1 MKKTIMFLAFT
12 VAMSLFAA
20 PEKFATVKIAG
31 LDKQIVSA
39 TQLGQLTG
47 NAMLGT
53 LAAMKMQENPFTKFF
68 GPAREGADVS
78 CIFHADLANVKPE
91 EDDLDAILD
100 DNDLTII
107 YPVKNSKAEFLAATP
122 DAIETNGVIYV
133 EDAIEPFDDTYV
145 LFTEDGKW
153 AVAAGEE
160 KFAREALKEI
170 AFAEKPMSGDNI
182 EIAILPSFMKLMPR
196 ALNEGD
202 DDEADKKLAEAAKEI
217 VKMVE
222 AVTFRLK
229 VGANGIDIGAKVI
242 TVPETPLAK
251 CGDVPLKEK
260 PFAEYPAG
268 AVLATACEKNSGYHP
283 DRVKDQIAMIVSA
296 INKAGVKTDFL
307 KVDTTNSITSVTLDI
322 PAEIAYFKAEGKVL
336 AENETAGKVLEEFG
350 KIGTLPSSMPTWNAE
365 GSGSVFQYKDIA
377 LTPSLDERYA
387 ATLPEAASKKPFAA
401 AVFSMYQGLKV
412 CVETVLANVPDS
424 EGNTA
429 GIKAILSTLPAYGN
443 GASASICW
451 KEGKD
456 LNYLC
461 RISPDEI
468 RGISAVGTMCVGYVM
483 QSAMS
488 RSYSVDEIDD
498 DDDVDDDDDD
508 DDDDE
513 D

>member
-1 MKKTIMFLAFT
+1 MKNTILYLTFAVT
-12 VAMSLFAA
+12 MSLFAA

-53 LAAMKMQENPFTKFF
+53 LAAMKMQDNPFIKFF
-68 GPAREGADVS
+68 GPAREGADVF
-78 CIFHADLANVKPE
+78 CVFYADMADVKPE
-91 EDDLDAILD
+91 DDIEDALD

-133 EDAIEPFDDTYV
+133 EAAIAPFDDAYV

-153 AVAAGEE
+153 AIAAGEE

-170 AFAEKPMSGDNI
+170 SFAEMPMSGDNI
-182 EIAILPSFMKLMPR
+182 EIAILPSFIKLMPR
-196 ALNEGD
+196 ALKECGD
-202 DDEADKKLAEAAKEI
+202 DDADKKVTETITEI
-217 VKMVE
+217 VKMVD
-222 AVTFRLK
+222 AITFRLK
-229 VGANGIDIGAKVI
+229 IGANGIDIGAKVI
-242 TVPETPLAK
+242 TIADTPLAK
-251 CGDVPLKEK
+251 CGDIPLNEK
-260 PFAEYPAG
+260 PFAKCPEG
-268 AVLATACEKNSGYHP
+268 AVSATVCEQNSGCHP
-283 DRVKDQIAMIVSA
+283 DRVKDQVEMAVAA
-296 INKAGVKTDFL
+296 INKAGIKTDFL
-307 KVDTTNSITSVTLDI
+307 KVDTTNSITSITLDI
-322 PAEIAYFKAEGKVL
+322 PAEIAYCKAEGKKI
-336 AENETAGKVLEEFG
+336 AESDATGKILEEFG
-350 KIGTLPSSMPTWNAE
+350 KIGTLPSSMPTWNAS
-365 GSGSVFQYKDIA
+365 GSGSAFLFKDIA

-401 AVFSMYQGLKV
+401 AVFSVYQGLKV
-412 CVETVLANVPDS
+412 CVETILANVPDP
-424 EGNTA
+424 EGNVA
-429 GIKAILSTLPAYGN
+429 GIKAMLSTLPAYGN

-456 LNYLC
+456 INYLC

-468 RGISAVGTMCVGYVM
+468 RGISAVGNVCIGYVM
-483 QSAMS
+483 QAAMS
-488 RSYSVDEIDD
+488 SSYSVDEIDD
-498 DDDVDDDDDD
+498 EDIDAG